1 MNMMIGFR
9 INLIWEM
16 VNAITYLLLHTI
28 VYRLFELKLWL
39 EIKISMQKLRMC
51 TVVLNNWHEINIAF
65 QEMLLAQ
72 EVMLALLSFFLFLS
86 H

>member
-39 EIKISMQKLRMC
+39 EVKISMQELRMC
-51 TVVLNNWHEINIAF
+51 TVVRNNWHEINIAF